1 MHAYE
6 REHMHLFGMAAMTKR
21 ISAAQPRQAAPVD
34 PVICN
39 CLAVR
44 QAARQVTQLY
54 DMHLAQVGLRTSQYS
69 ILAKLGRLGPL
80 SINELAA
87 LMVMDRTTTG
97 RAVRPLE
104 RDELVAI
111 GPGQDGRTR
120 VVRLTPAGAERLQA
134 ALQKWRQ
141 AQKQFE
147 ASYGAVAAADL
158 RAALG
163 RVVAAL

>member
-1 MHAYE
+1 
-6 REHMHLFGMAAMTKR
+6 MTK
-21 ISAAQPRQAAPVD
+21 QASGAPAPVD

-54 DMHLAQVGLRTSQYS
+54 DQHLAPAGLRTSQYS

-104 RDELVAI
+104 RDKLVAI

-120 VVRLTPAGAERLQA
+120 VVRLAPAGAARLQA
-134 ALQKWRQ
+134 AIPKWRQ

-147 ASYGAVAAADL
+147 ASYGAAAAADL

-163 RVVAAL
+163 RVVAAR

>member
-1 MHAYE
+1 
-6 REHMHLFGMAAMTKR
+6 MTKQT
-21 ISAAQPRQAAPVD
+21 SGAPAHAPTAID
-34 PVICN
+34 PLICH
-39 CLAVR
+39 CQAVR

-54 DMHLAQVGLRTSQYS
+54 DKHLAPAGLSTSQYS
-69 ILAKLGRLGPL
+69 ILTKLGRLGPL

-104 RDELVAI
+104 RDKLVAI

-134 ALQKWRQ
+134 AIPKWRQ

-147 ASYGAVAAADL
+147 ASYGAAAAADL